1 MKSSRPGSASTL
13 WATKP
18 ATITGGNKTKTPSYA
33 APATQSLWA
42 RPSLARAC
50 LKALLLGVVLTLLFA
65 GLAYAGDRGGGATGG
80 AADVTARVAGR
91 PSAAETV
98 AELGH
103 VKTALNLFFLIFGG
117 SLVFFMQAGFAM
129 VETGF
134 CRSKNAVH
142 VIMTN
147 FVIFAIGIVAYWA
160 VGFALQFGGVGTL
173 TTLGATQ
180 PLSGLTQIAP
190 GWGVIGHQGFFLSG
204 RSYDVAIMGFFFFQL
219 VFMDTAATIP
229 TGAMAERWKFSSFV
243 VYGFFMAAI
252 VYPIYGNWVWG
263 GGWLSALGRNL
274 GLGHGALDFA
284 GSGVVH
290 AVGGFSALAGALV
303 LGPRIGKFAKDGA
316 PRVILAHNLPLALLG
331 VIILVFGWV
340 GFNGASTL
348 AATDLRFTVVVVN
361 TFIASA
367 FGCLAAMFLVWKR
380 YGKPD
385 PSMAANGMLAGLVA
399 VTAPCAFVS
408 TLGAALIGLV
418 AGLLVVVAIVFVEG
432 RLKVDDPV
440 GAVSVHG
447 VNGLWGLIALGL
459 FADGSYGDGLNGVAG
474 TVRGLF
480 YGGGVG
486 QLAAQLVSVAVVVTW
501 SFGLMYAFF
510 RAQDKLQG
518 IRVTRNQET
527 MGLDVPEM
535 GVAAYPDSLHL

>member
-1 MKSSRPGSASTL
+1 MKSSGPGSASTL

-18 ATITGGNKTKTPSYA
+18 ATITRGGKIETTLHA

-65 GLAYAGDRGGGATGG
+65 GLAYAGDRSGATTGT
-80 AADVTARVAGR
+80 AADVAAKVAGR
-91 PSAAETV
+91 PSAAETA

-117 SLVFFMQAGFAM
+117 SLVFFMQAGFAL

-134 CRSKNAVH
+134 CRAKNAVH

-147 FVIFAIGIVAYWA
+147 FVIFAIGAVAYWA

-180 PLSGLTQIAP
+180 PLSGLAQIAP

-204 RSYDVAIMGFFFFQL
+204 HSYDVAIMGFFFFQL

-243 VYGFFMAAI
+243 VYGFFIAAI

-263 GGWLSALGRNL
+263 GGWLSTLGRNL

-290 AVGGFSALAGALV
+290 AVGGFSALAGAWV

-316 PRVILAHNLPLALLG
+316 PRVILAHNIPLAILG
-331 VIILVFGWV
+331 TMVLVFGWI
-340 GFNGASTL
+340 GFNGVSTL
-348 AATDLRFTVVVVN
+348 AATDLRFSVVIVN
-361 TFIASA
+361 TFIACS
-367 FGCLAAMFLVWKR
+367 FGCLTAMFLVWKL

-408 TLGAALIGLV
+408 SVGAALIGLV
-418 AGLLVVVAIVFVEG
+418 AGLLVVGSIVFVEG

-474 TVRGLF
+474 AVRGLF

-486 QLAAQLVSVAVVVTW
+486 QLGAQLVSVGVVVAW

-510 RAQDKLQG
+510 RVQDKIQG
-518 IRVTRNQET
+518 IRVTRDEESI
-527 MGLDVPEM
+527 GLDVPEM

>member
-1 MKSSRPGSASTL
+1 MKSSGPGSASTL

-18 ATITGGNKTKTPSYA
+18 ATITRGGKIKTTLHA

-65 GLAYAGDRGGGATGG
+65 GLAYAGDRSGATTGT
-80 AADVTARVAGR
+80 AADVAAKVAGR
-91 PSAAETV
+91 PSAAETA

-117 SLVFFMQAGFAM
+117 SLVFFMQAGFAL

-134 CRSKNAVH
+134 CRAKNAVH

-147 FVIFAIGIVAYWA
+147 FVIFAIGAVAYWA

-180 PLSGLTQIAP
+180 PLSGLAQIAP

-204 RSYDVAIMGFFFFQL
+204 QSYDVAIMGFFFFQL

-243 VYGFFMAAI
+243 VYGFFIAAI

-263 GGWLSALGRNL
+263 GGWLSTLGRNL

-290 AVGGFSALAGALV
+290 AVGGFSALAGAWV

-316 PRVILAHNLPLALLG
+316 PRVILAHNIPLAILG
-331 VIILVFGWV
+331 TMVLVFGWI
-340 GFNGASTL
+340 GFNGVSTL
-348 AATDLRFTVVVVN
+348 AATDLRFSVVIVN
-361 TFIASA
+361 TFIACS
-367 FGCLAAMFLVWKR
+367 FGCLTAMFLVWKL

-408 TLGAALIGLV
+408 SVGAALIGLV
-418 AGLLVVVAIVFVEG
+418 AGLLVVGSIVFVEG

-474 TVRGLF
+474 AVRGLF

-486 QLAAQLVSVAVVVTW
+486 QLGAQLVSVGVVAAW

-510 RAQDKLQG
+510 RVQDKIQG
-518 IRVTRNQET
+518 IRVTRDEESI
-527 MGLDVPEM
+527 GLDVPEM

>member
-1 MKSSRPGSASTL
+1 MKSSGPGSASNL
-13 WATKP
+13 WANTP
-18 ATITGGNKTKTPSYA
+18 ATIIRGGTTETHAHTAPSLK
-33 APATQSLWA
+33 SLWA
-42 RPSLARAC
+42 RPSFIGAC
-50 LKALLLGVVLTLLFA
+50 LKALLLAAILTLLFA
-65 GLAYAGDRGGGATGG
+65 GLAYAGDASGSATGG
-80 AADVTARVAGR
+80 VADVTAKVAGR
-91 PSAAETV
+91 PSAAET
-98 AELGH
+98 AADLGH
-103 VKTALNLFFLIFGG
+103 VKTSLNLFFLIFGG

-147 FVIFAIGIVAYWA
+147 FVIFAIAIVSYWA

-180 PLSGLTQIAP
+180 PLSGLAELAP
-190 GWGVIGHQGFFLSG
+190 GWGVIGHEGFFLAG
-204 RSYDVAIMGFFFFQL
+204 RSYDVAIIGFFFFQL

-229 TGAMAERWKFSSFV
+229 TGAMAERWKFSSFI

-274 GLGHGALDFA
+274 GLGHGSLDFA

-303 LGPRIGKFAKDGA
+303 LGPRIGKFAKDGR
-316 PRVILAHNLPLALLG
+316 PRVILAHNLPLAILG
-331 VIILVFGWV
+331 VIILVFGWI

-348 AATDLRFTVVVVN
+348 AATDLRFTVVIVN

-367 FGCLAAMFLVWKR
+367 FGCLAAMFLVWRR

-399 VTAPCAFVS
+399 ITAPCAFVS
-408 TLGAALIGLV
+408 TLGAALIGTV

-447 VNGLWGLIALGL
+447 VNGLLGLIA
-459 FADGSYGDGLNGVAG
+459 
-474 TVRGLF
+474 
-480 YGGGVG
+480 
-486 QLAAQLVSVAVVVTW
+486 
-501 SFGLMYAFF
+501 
-510 RAQDKLQG
+510 
-518 IRVTRNQET
+518 
-527 MGLDVPEM
+527 
-535 GVAAYPDSLHL
+535 